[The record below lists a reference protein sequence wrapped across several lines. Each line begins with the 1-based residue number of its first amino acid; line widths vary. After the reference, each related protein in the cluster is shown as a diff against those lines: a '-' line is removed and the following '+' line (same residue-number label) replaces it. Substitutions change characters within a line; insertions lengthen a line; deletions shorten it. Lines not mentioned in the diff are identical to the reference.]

1 MTNRIRLDTQFTSDY
16 TGRLVP
22 SIETM
27 LSEAQV
33 NLSVLA
39 TLAGLVSTISVV
51 ISLLL
56 IKRQIRHSDKNQR
69 ALIQQGRAGRSADIA
84 MRLMSTEFAKA
95 YHSGINGDADISEI
109 QLVQFMAYCRAVF
122 LGAED
127 SFLQHHEHRL
137 GELAFR
143 SFKRSLF
150 GVFELPGMRAAWSIV
165 REWYDQEF
173 AAFVDDI
180 VRQAA
185 NRPNA
190 VQHVHGL
197 HARWKAA
204 VSAEVA
210 WEKAA

>member
-1 MTNRIRLDTQFTSDY
+1 MPCLD
-16 TGRLVP
+16 L
-22 SIETM
+22 SIEN
-27 LSEAQV
+27 LASEAQV

-39 TLAGLVSTISVV
+39 TLAGIVSTISVV

-95 YHSGINGDADISEI
+95 YYSGINGDSDISEI
-109 QLVQFMAYCRAVF
+109 QLVQFMGYCRAVF

-127 SFLQHHEHRL
+127 SFLQHRERRL

-143 SFKRSLF
+143 SFKRSLH

-165 REWYDQEF
+165 RDWYDEEF
-173 AAFVDDI
+173 VAFVDST
-180 VRQAA
+180 VKEAA
-185 NRPNA
+185 DRPNGL
-190 VQHVHGL
+190 QHTQGL
-197 HARWKAA
+197 HERWKAA

-210 WEKAA
+210 WKKAA